1 MFTCSGG
8 ERIDMSDIDGQIKK
22 AILYLQKKEK
32 EATQNEK
39 KFVRVACAE
48 IERQAKTLMRDAAVD
63 MEKTYGKRGHHPSLP
78 GNAPAPDTGTL
89 MRSITHEVREENGEV
104 VGVVGVVGSTLRN
117 PDYPKFLEFGTS
129 KMKPRPWLST
139 AIEKSQNFMVQAFQ
153 TIMKGEDGK

>member
-1 MFTCSGG
+1 MFTGSRG
-8 ERIDMSDIDGQIKK
+8 ERIGMSDIDRQIKK

-48 IERQAKTLMRDAAVD
+48 IERQAKTLMRDTAVD

-104 VGVVGVVGSTLRN
+104 VGVVGSTLRN

-139 AIEKSQNFMVQAFQ
+139 AIEKSQNFMEQAFQ

>member
-1 MFTCSGG
+1 MFTGSRG
-8 ERIDMSDIDGQIKK
+8 ERIGMSDIDGQIKK

-39 KFVRVACAE
+39 KFVTVACAE
-48 IERQAKTLMRDAAVD
+48 IERQAKTLMRDTAVD
-63 MEKTYGKRGHHPSLP
+63 MEKTYGKKGHHPSLP

-89 MRSITHEVREENGEV
+89 MRSITHEVREENGE
-104 VGVVGVVGSTLRN
+104 VVGVVGSTLRN

-139 AIEKSQNFMVQAFQ
+139 AIEKSQNFMTQAFQ

>member
-1 MFTCSGG
+1 MFTCSRG
-8 ERIDMSDIDGQIKK
+8 ERISMSDINKQLKDFSVALSK
-22 AILYLQKKEK
+22 YRESVHEK
-32 EATQNEK
+32 ET
-39 KFVRVACAE
+39 KFVTVACAE
-48 IERQAKTLMRDAAVD
+48 IERQAKTLMRDTAVD

-89 MRSITHEVREENGEV
+89 MRSITHEIRQESDEV
-104 VGVVGVVGSTLRN
+104 IGIVGSTLRN

-153 TIMKGEDGK
+153 TIMKGEGDK

>member
-1 MFTCSGG
+1 
-8 ERIDMSDIDGQIKK
+8 MSDIDGQIKK

-153 TIMKGEDGK
+153 KIMKGEGDK

>member
-1 MFTCSGG
+1 
-8 ERIDMSDIDGQIKK
+8 MSDIDGQIKK

-39 KFVRVACAE
+39 KFVTVACAE
-48 IERQAKTLMRDAAVD
+48 VERQAKTLMRDTAVD
-63 MEKTYGKRGHHPSLP
+63 MEKTYGKKGHHPSLP

-89 MRSITHEVREENGEV
+89 MRSIAHEIKQERDEV
-104 VGVVGVVGSTLRN
+104 IGNVGSILRN

-139 AIEKSQNFMVQAFQ
+139 AIEKSQNFMEQAFQ
-153 TIMKGEDGK
+153 KIMKGEGDK

>member
-1 MFTCSGG
+1 MFTGSRG
-8 ERIDMSDIDGQIKK
+8 ERIGMSDIDGQIKK

-39 KFVRVACAE
+39 KFVTVACAE
-48 IERQAKTLMRDAAVD
+48 IERQAKTLMRDTAVD
-63 MEKTYGKRGHHPSLP
+63 MEKTYGKKGHHPSLP

-89 MRSITHEVREENGEV
+89 MRSITHEVREENGE
-104 VGVVGVVGSTLRN
+104 VVGVVGSTLRN

>member
-1 MFTCSGG
+1 MFTGSRG
-8 ERIDMSDIDGQIKK
+8 ERIDMSDINKQLKDFSVALSKYREGVH
-22 AILYLQKKEK
+22 EK
-32 EATQNEK
+32 ET
-39 KFVRVACAE
+39 KFVTVACTE
-48 IERQAKTLMRDAAVD
+48 IERQAKTLMRDTAVD

-89 MRSITHEVREENGEV
+89 MRSITHEIKQERDEV
-104 VGVVGVVGSTLRN
+104 IGIVGSTLRN

-153 TIMKGEDGK
+153 KIMKGEGDK

>member
-1 MFTCSGG
+1 MFTGSRG

-39 KFVRVACAE
+39 KFVTVACAE
-48 IERQAKTLMRDAAVD
+48 IERQAKTLMRDTAVD
-63 MEKTYGKRGHHPSLP
+63 MEKTYGKKGHHPSLP

-89 MRSITHEVREENGEV
+89 MRSIAHEIKQERDEV
-104 VGVVGVVGSTLRN
+104 IGNVGSTLRN

-153 TIMKGEDGK
+153 TIMKGEGDK

>member
-1 MFTCSGG
+1 MFIGSRG

-39 KFVRVACAE
+39 KFVTVACAE
-48 IERQAKTLMRDAAVD
+48 IERQAKTLMRDTAVD

-104 VGVVGVVGSTLRN
+104 VGIVGSTLRN

-129 KMKPRPWLST
+129 KIKPRPWLST

-153 TIMKGEDGK
+153 KIMKGEGDK

>member
-1 MFTCSGG
+1 MFTGSRG
-8 ERIDMSDIDGQIKK
+8 ERIDMRDINKQLKDFSVALSKYREGVH
-22 AILYLQKKEK
+22 EK
-32 EATQNEK
+32 ET
-39 KFVRVACAE
+39 KFVTVACAE
-48 IERQAKTLMRDAAVD
+48 IERQAKTLMSDTAVD

-104 VGVVGVVGSTLRN
+104 IGIVGSTLRN

-153 TIMKGEDGK
+153 KIMKGEGDK

>member
-1 MFTCSGG
+1 
-8 ERIDMSDIDGQIKK
+8 MSDIDRQIKK

-39 KFVRVACAE
+39 KFVTVACAE
-48 IERQAKTLMRDAAVD
+48 IERQAKTLMRDTAVD
-63 MEKTYGKRGHHPSLP
+63 MEKTYGKKGHHPSLP
-78 GNAPAPDTGTL
+78 GNAPSPDTGKL

-104 VGVVGVVGSTLRN
+104 VGIVGSTLRN

>member
-1 MFTCSGG
+1 
-8 ERIDMSDIDGQIKK
+8 MSDIDGQIKK

-89 MRSITHEVREENGEV
+89 MRSITHEVREETGEV

-153 TIMKGEDGK
+153 TIMKGEGDK

>member
-1 MFTCSGG
+1 
-8 ERIDMSDIDGQIKK
+8 MSDIDGQIKK

-39 KFVRVACAE
+39 KFVTVACAE
-48 IERQAKTLMRDAAVD
+48 IERQAKTLMRDTTVD

-153 TIMKGEDGK
+153 KIMKGEGDK